1 MYHVFY
7 VNDGYMLAVEIPP
20 VGHFRDLHHELTTK
34 TGVPPGDQVFFLG
47 SGEALI
53 GDYSL
58 SAYSDAGTEQN
69 PIYFIKRVS
78 SEKDPINSREEEGI
92 NNLFSNW
99 KREVEEVHQQGV
111 KQSAVKAYSDAG
123 ESGIRVAETLIRY
136 CAKIV
141 SEHLYLNHGWQAVT
155 TNLDENL
162 AQISTRF
169 GRAFRIAQR
178 LPQIRKHSQVWVS
191 DFQIVFEALSKIK
204 IPASLMNKS
213 SSGTSTESE
222 SLSTGE
228 AVTLFEWIENHDPV
242 YTLDVLI
249 EHVSQHIE
257 KLDDNDFKKAS
268 DALKYVKNLNKQPGY
283 REIRGVD
290 KRLASLDAR
299 LVALENSLHKLK
311 EVATRLINPQYDQN
325 NYRNVVNDQRDR
337 LNRITSTLD
346 EFTGHAHMFLNS
358 KMELLKNVRTR
369 LAGWIRQGYDH
380 LQSAHTDL
388 TLFEEKFNG
397 FRQRLDLVRQVREAP
412 ILFVAAVSEVIR
424 RQAFREE
431 FDCWLALFIQK
442 CSEFIKE
449 ENITRAEF
457 FCKLEKHFLREIF
470 SDMGDELP
478 NFCPA
483 KVKIDAKLPLL
494 DAQVLRELRE
504 TLRDCEVPE
513 DLFKIATPNVF
524 PRLLVEDPKSAASTR
539 NRPQFI
545 HRDESF
551 FVHDKGEHAIES
563 KFPSTTWL
571 NAADEPT
578 EMSPL
583 TNQFYL
589 SRAGGS
595 NSSLNA
601 DSNVTTP
608 SDLVPT
614 LESIKPLHAG
624 SIPREVIGTPSSVD
638 LTSPTSIH
646 PDRHPTKQTARRSP
660 SAAHRPVFH
669 TGGDSQVSLNTKDR
683 DMSDSTTPL
692 YTPMLSPTAVST
704 EHFDQHTQTKPEKID
719 EEEEGRANAQR
730 EKMREDFAGLKNRV
744 AELTNELSALRVEVG
759 EQSTGAQ
766 STVESQIQAIADK
779 AAAIQTEAKERA
791 DELDGVKEQ
800 LKSREA
806 QWEETNAQMAA
817 LKAENEKLKEILE
830 HEKYLRTEKESEAH
844 QKSEMLKKLNDDLLK
859 TIQAKDEMQVELLR
873 AESGKQQLESQ
884 IKAAADVDYLSIE
897 LDIVSQI
904 LKRELQPEEVEQV
917 RAEIEKRKAVRRNDT
932 DQSADIESKL
942 RGEYE
947 AAFRRKMAFVVQG
960 IEEKKN
966 EELAK
971 IREENEAEIKA
982 EYTRYIQKMKER
994 IAELEQK
1001 AQFYESTS
1009 GVLAASTMTF
1019 PTTNTES
1026 FISHPLAESCQVV
1039 AEEDADDAIEEETRT
1054 IEETNEEEAEVEKKD
1069 DDAPTASKPSDEQDD
1084 AEDEDQAIAPVRNTT
1099 IATQTKVRGRD
1110 LRMMITLHEIT
1121 EGWAVILVHSKTH
1134 NSFCVFSVCS
1144 SLYFVKQRSLRRL
1157 GVDPNAAPP
1166 QNTMLFARIANV
1178 ELCETKKAPNRYNL
1192 PPNTRFYRVDVAPMP
1207 VAGLSL
1213 ISLSDVQLPA
1223 ETSASSSTRT
1233 I

>member
-141 SEHLYLNHGWQAVT
+141 SEHLYLNHGWQAVI

-162 AQISTRF
+162 AQIAARF
-169 GRAFRIAQR
+169 GRAFRIVQR

-204 IPASLMNKS
+204 IPASLMNKP
-213 SSGTSTESE
+213 
-222 SLSTGE
+222 
-228 AVTLFEWIENHDPV
+228 VTLFEWIENHDPV

-257 KLDDNDFKKAS
+257 KLDDNDFKKAG

-299 LVALENSLHKLK
+299 LVALENNLHKLK
-311 EVATRLINPQYDQN
+311 EVASRVINPQMW
-325 NYRNVVNDQRDR
+325 
-337 LNRITSTLD
+337 STISGIASTASRPSLD

-397 FRQRLDLVRQVREAP
+397 FRQRLDLVRQGARGADP
-412 ILFVAAVSEVIR
+412 
-424 RQAFREE
+424 AFREE

-478 NFCPA
+478 NFCPG
-483 KVKIDAKLPLL
+483 KVKIDTKLPLL

-524 PRLLVEDPKSAASTR
+524 PRLLVEDPKSAASAR

-563 KFPSTTWL
+563 KVPVDHL
-571 NAADEPT
+571 AE
-578 EMSPL
+578 
-583 TNQFYL
+583 FYL

-595 NSSLNA
+595 NSSLNT

-638 LTSPTSIH
+638 LASPTSIH
-646 PDRHPTKQTARRSP
+646 PDRHPTKQTTRRSP

-669 TGGDSQVSLNTKDR
+669 TGGDSQVSLNTEDR
-683 DMSDSTTPL
+683 EMSDSTTPL

-719 EEEEGRANAQR
+719 EEEEERANAQR

-744 AELTNELSALRVEVG
+744 AENCPPCAVEVG
-759 EQSTGAQ
+759 EQATGAQ
-766 STVESQIQAIADK
+766 STVESQIQAITDK

-806 QWEETNAQMAA
+806 QWEETNTQMAA

-844 QKSEMLKKLNDDLLK
+844 QKSEMP
-859 TIQAKDEMQVELLR
+859 KDEMQVELLR

-917 RAEIEKRKAVRRNDT
+917 RAEIEKRKAVRRNDS
-932 DQSADIESKL
+932 DQPADIESKL

-1001 AQFYESTS
+1001 AQFYESTT
-1009 GVLAASTMTF
+1009 GVLSASDDDL
-1019 PTTNTES
+1019 PDRQ
-1026 FISHPLAESCQVV
+1026 HRVV
-1039 AEEDADDAIEEETRT
+1039 AEEDADDVIEEETRT

-1069 DDAPTASKPSDEQDD
+1069 DDAPTSASKPSEEQED
-1084 AEDEDQAIAPVRNTT
+1084 AEDENQTIAPVRNTT

-1134 NSFCVFSVCS
+1134 NSFC
-1144 SLYFVKQRSLRRL
+1144 RSLRRL

-1166 QNTMLFARIANV
+1166 QNTLLFARIANV